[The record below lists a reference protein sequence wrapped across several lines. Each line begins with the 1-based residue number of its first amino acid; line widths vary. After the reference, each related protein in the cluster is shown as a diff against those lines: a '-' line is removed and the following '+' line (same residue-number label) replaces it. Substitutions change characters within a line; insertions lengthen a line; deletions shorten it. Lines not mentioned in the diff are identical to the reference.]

1 MLVLTRKPGESIVI
15 DGRITVKI
23 VRLEGDAVKVGV
35 EAPADVPIHR
45 EEIYREIQR
54 NNRAALTHGRAPVP
68 KLRSATEAELI
79 CPPGKAAPGDCFTGR
94 TSTEHTTQSSV

>member
-1 MLVLTRKPGESIVI
+1 MLVLTRKAGESIVI

-23 VRLEGDAVKVGV
+23 VRLDGEAVKVGI

-45 EEIYREIQR
+45 EEIYLEIQR

-68 KLRSATEAELI
+68 KLRPQPKPNSFALPANPRLVTVSPAESA
-79 CPPGKAAPGDCFTGR
+79 PKP
-94 TSTEHTTQSSV
+94 